1 MFGFSNGGAATSGG
15 FNNNHF
21 SFHPTDFG
29 GGGIRTGNFE
39 FGGVTQSGDAE
50 GKGSATSQ
58 SFSWTPPTPKS
69 DPSSGGCSACGA
81 GTATGGLLQNLLSN
95 SYRDFRPVVGSTHPM
110 PVQQGLPRAIPLLIL

>member
-15 FNNNHF
+15 FNNIHF

-69 DPSSGGCSACGA
+69 DPSSGPQSA
-81 GTATGGLLQNLLSN
+81 GTATGGLLQNLAVYG
-95 SYRDFRPVVGSTHPM
+95 YRDFRPVVGSTHPM